1 MNDLIIYAAPAITL
15 GVGLFLGYREGAKL
29 DADQSQARADE
40 LSELVKSQSNLAD
53 TLAAKNDRLER
64 IIAQETPGA
73 NATVKRMA
81 AIARGE
87 A

>member
-29 DADQSQARADE
+29 DAEQSQARATAIKDMAD
-40 LSELVKSQSNLAD
+40 SQARLAD
-53 TLAAKNDRLER
+53 ALAAKTERLER
-64 IIAQETPGA
+64 IAKHGSTSTSGSAQFLA
-73 NATVKRMA
+73 K
-81 AIARGE
+81 IARGE